1 MKHLFE
7 QTLRRIT
14 AAIAVVAALTA
25 CSSNPD
31 SANVSGDVKVLAP
44 MNDDKAASHYSL
56 QFIELLGLNNLQE
69 VSGKFV
75 HFFFSPRIVNN
86 HLDGVA
92 PKGRFIRNTNGN
104 YVPANDLSQQMT
116 VIYAHMQRLAQMD
129 VDLGAE
135 GINQWPRDVGVGVR
149 VTGGMDNNAFYDGK
163 TDSMLFVPYTQADLP
178 IAVNG
183 GILAHEHFH
192 SLFYKIVLKGLAED
206 ATVHDREFFLKN
218 AGIEEIDT
226 KDDSKSGETK
236 TEPKESNRIVDMTRP
251 QLIATDDD
259 IHAAYQKTLLRGINE
274 GMADFWGWVYTGNP
288 DFIASSLP
296 SEKSARSLSVSGTRG
311 LDWLPTELSVK
322 RSVSTYMTYDLNQT
336 QYLTG
341 YAYTV
346 GTQYSRVMKGFAD
359 LIASN
364 RGLDSLTARR
374 QVAKWLLA
382 SLATLRS
389 DVEKSSDG
397 SYYNPGNFVQG
408 FVGAIPDL
416 QEKEC
421 NYWMA
426 VMNNS
431 ISSSDK
437 KQTCKQ
443 DGSWKLVPAE

>member
-1 MKHLFE
+1 MKRVFS
-7 QTLRRIT
+7 RIT
-14 AAIAVVAALTA
+14 AAISVVAALTA

-69 VSGKFV
+69 VSGKFAR
-75 HFFFSPRIVNN
+75 FFFSPRIVNS

-129 VDLGAE
+129 IDLGAE
-135 GINQWPRDVGVGVR
+135 GINQWPRDIGVGVH

-206 ATVHDREFFLKN
+206 ATVHDREFFLKS
-218 AGIEEIDT
+218 AGIEDI
-226 KDDSKSGETK
+226 ET
-236 TEPKESNRIVDMTRP
+236 KESNRIVDLTRP
-251 QLIATDDD
+251 QVVTTDDE

-296 SEKSARSLSVSGTRG
+296 SEKSARSLTVSGTRS

-322 RSVSTYMTYDLNQT
+322 RSVSVYMAYDMNQT

-374 QVAKWLLA
+374 QVAKWLLT
-382 SLATLRS
+382 SLTTLRS
-389 DVEKSSDG
+389 DVEKNSDG

-408 FVGAIPDL
+408 LVGAIPDL